1 MVETFDLDSSSLIFD
16 ADVWEDYVELL
27 VSYEEY
33 KSIRIG
39 DEVVVVYCHRHRT
52 AYCEA
57 IENTDVYGE
66 HALKLS
72 FVFNEEDL

>member
-1 MVETFDLDSSSLIFD
+1 MVETFDLDSSSLILD
-16 ADVWEDYVELL
+16 ADVWEDYAELI

-33 KSIRIG
+33 KSINIG
-39 DEVVVVYCHRHRT
+39 DEVVIVYCHRRRP

-57 IENTDVYGE
+57 IENTDGFGE
-66 HALKLS
+66 PALKLS